1 MMVGLMLVAFMN
13 TFFKNMAVAF
23 MNTAMH
29 FAPPDLE
36 YGFYLTFGLY
46 MYCRNASAEA
56 VGLLNRGMLRTGGKN
71 VILH

>member
-1 MMVGLMLVAFMN
+1 
-13 TFFKNMAVAF
+13 MAVAF

-46 MYCRNASAEA
+46 MYCRSASAEA

-71 VILH
+71 AILH